1 VLLSAALLDNINYSK
16 NHVFLCGQPVRH
28 MSDNEKSNQKSTG
41 YWVTRLA
48 RSMERDFDQ
57 RLKPLGITRGSYAVL
72 SAVHHDE
79 KNTPAELAAHLG
91 LDGAAITRYL
101 DRVEELGLLE
111 RKPNAADRRSI
122 HLELTAD
129 GRRAVSRGY
138 GASRA
143 TNEKFTAV
151 LKTAEIDC
159 FQTAIR
165 KMLEN
170 SDVTI
175 AGL

>member
-1 VLLSAALLDNINYSK
+1 
-16 NHVFLCGQPVRH
+16 
-28 MSDNEKSNQKSTG
+28 MSENEKSIRRSTG

-48 RSMERDFDQ
+48 RSMERDFDN
-57 RLKPLGITRGSYAVL
+57 RLKPLGITRGAYALL

-79 KNTPAELAAHLG
+79 LITPAELAAHLG

-111 RKPNAADRRSI
+111 RKPNATDRRSI

-129 GRRAVSRGY
+129 GRRAVARGLS
-138 GASRA
+138 ASRA
-143 TNEKFTAV
+143 TNEKFTAG
-151 LKTAEIDC
+151 LEGAEIDC
-159 FQTAIR
+159 FQIAIR
-165 KMLEN
+165 RMLEN